1 MAKSEDK
8 QNRVENVLA
17 FMAAG
22 VIGVSLLAMLAA
34 LLIRLIFGN
43 PWAVLS
49 QLPLIGLPFGFVL
62 ILVLLFVS
70 MRRRARENR
79 NNR

>member
-1 MAKSEDK
+1 MAKSEQN
-8 QNRVENVLA
+8 QNRLENTLA

-22 VIGVSLLAMLAA
+22 VVGVSLVSMLVA
-34 LLIRLIFGN
+34 LLLRLVNVN

-49 QLPLIGLPFGFVL
+49 QLPLIGLPFGFIL

-70 MRRRARENR
+70 MRRRSRENR
-79 NNR
+79 DNK

>member
-1 MAKSEDK
+1 MAKSEQN
-8 QNRVENVLA
+8 QNRLENTLA

-22 VIGVSLLAMLAA
+22 VVGVSLVSMLVA
-34 LLIRLIFGN
+34 LLLRLVNVN

-49 QLPLIGLPFGFVL
+49 QLPLIGLPFGFIL

-70 MRRRARENR
+70 MRRRNRENR
-79 NNR
+79 DNK

>member
-1 MAKSEDK
+1 MAKSEQS
-8 QNRVENVLA
+8 QNRLETILA

-22 VIGVSLLAMLAA
+22 VVGVSLVSMLAA
-34 LLIRLIFGN
+34 LLLRLANIQ

-49 QLPLIGLPFGFVL
+49 QLPLLGLPFGFIL

-70 MRRRARENR
+70 MRRRSRENR
-79 NNR
+79 NND

>member
-1 MAKSEDK
+1 MAKSEQS
-8 QNRVENVLA
+8 QNRLETILA

-22 VIGVSLLAMLAA
+22 VVGVSLLSMLAA
-34 LLIRLIFGN
+34 LLLRLANIQ

-49 QLPLIGLPFGFVL
+49 QLPLLGLPFGFIL

-70 MRRRARENR
+70 MRRRSRENR
-79 NNR
+79 NND